1 MTDLSARGIPI
12 LDMAQVDNDPQ
23 GFAQRL
29 GDGCRAYGFFG
40 VTNHGIPTELIEATV
55 GSARQL
61 FDLPVDVKNTYEVK
75 GGGGQRGYTP
85 FGIETAKDSSHF
97 DLKEFWHVGREDV
110 PELGP
115 NVWVDEL
122 PDFKDT
128 TLAFFN
134 AMDDLGRRILK
145 SFALY
150 LDQTEQ
156 FFETAVDH
164 GNSILRLI
172 HYPPIEDLETPH
184 ERAGAH
190 GDINVITLLVGAD
203 QPGLEVI
210 VKDTGDWLPVL
221 TGPDTI
227 VCNIGDMLERLTNNL
242 LPSTTHRVI
251 NPPGEARLVPRYS
264 IPYFL
269 HFNSEF
275 EIKTLDSCISAERP
289 NAYPEPITADAFLQ
303 QRLQEIG
310 LK

>member
-12 LDMAQVDNDPQ
+12 LDMALVDSDPE
-23 GFAQRL
+23 GFAKSL
-29 GDGCRAYGFFG
+29 GDGCREYGFFG
-40 VTNHGIPTELIEATV
+40 VTNHGIPTEVISATV
-55 GSARQL
+55 EAAREL
-61 FDLPVDVKNTYEVK
+61 FALPEDTKKKYEVP

-97 DLKEFWHVGREDV
+97 DLKEFWHVGRENV
-110 PELGP
+110 PALGP
-115 NVWVDEL
+115 NVWVDEQ
-122 PDFKDT
+122 PDFKET
-128 TLAFFN
+128 SLAFFN

-150 LDQTEQ
+150 LRQQPD
-156 FFETAVDH
+156 FFDHAVDR

-251 NPPGEARLVPRYS
+251 NPPGKDRLIPRYS

-269 HFNSEF
+269 HFNSDF
-275 EIKTLDSCISAERP
+275 EIKTLDSCIAENKA
-289 NAYPEPITADAFLQ
+289 NAYPEAISADDFLQ
-303 QRLQEIG
+303 QRLREIG